1 MGKKDENKEKPLAK
15 MTAKELR
22 ELAMSIPGI
31 SGVHGMNK
39 DEMISEIKKSR
50 GIAEEA
56 GKHKSAS
63 VREVKQKM
71 RIVRAKHQAAVEAND
86 MKMIKIYKRRMINL
100 KKKTRRAA

>member
-22 ELAMSIPGI
+22 ELAMTIPGI

-39 DEMISEIKKSR
+39 DELVSEIKKSR
-50 GIAEEA
+50 GIVEEVS
-56 GKHKSAS
+56 KHKSSS
-63 VREVKQKM
+63 VREIKQKM
-71 RIVRAKHQAAVEAND
+71 RTVRAKHQSAVEAND
-86 MKMIKIYKRRMINL
+86 MKMMKIYKRRMINL

>member
-22 ELAMSIPGI
+22 ELAKSIPGI
-31 SGVHGMNK
+31 SGVYGMNK

-50 GIAEEA
+50 GIAEEVS
-56 GKHKSAS
+56 KHKGSS
-63 VREVKQKM
+63 VREIKQKM
-71 RIVRAKHQAAVEAND
+71 RTVRAKHLSALEAND
-86 MKMIKIYKRRMINL
+86 MKMVKIYKRRMINL